1 MQVDL
6 RRHQGGVSERALE
19 REVPGLAENETIRF
33 ATYLAPNMWPVY
45 EFIADYVGLKL
56 DRKTSLVV
64 GTSFEQFAA
73 GEVDFG
79 FL

>member
-1 MQVDL
+1 MG
-6 RRHQGGVSERALE
+6 QGNSDTPL
-19 REVPGLAENETIRF
+19 RF

-45 EFIADYVGLKL
+45 QFIADYVGVKL
-56 DRKTSLVV
+56 GRDTSLVV

-73 GEVDFG
+73 GEVDVG

>member
-1 MQVDL
+1 MNLGDSDKTL
-6 RRHQGGVSERALE
+6 
-19 REVPGLAENETIRF
+19 RF

-45 EFIADYVGLKL
+45 QSIADHVGRELGR
-56 DRKTSLVV
+56 DTSLVV
-64 GTSFEQFAA
+64 GTSFDQFAD